1 MLSISP
7 LKSASSA
14 TKYYLG
20 EETPKDL
27 PDVSLEKDTN
37 DNYYLKEKDQD
48 ENTFWFGE
56 LAKESGLEGKP
67 VDEKTLEAA
76 LSGHLGEET
85 IKGKRD
91 NHKAGFDLTFSAPK
105 SVSILA
111 LVGGDTRLIETH
123 NNAVKFA
130 LGELEKDVA
139 QVTQTKDKGE
149 REYHNTQSMLFAV
162 VRHKTSR
169 ANEPQVHS
177 HALAAN
183 MTRNQEGEL
192 RTLASSLKQKGGVI
206 NGSGERIYNFQ
217 KYYTALYQ
225 SHLAKGAQE
234 LGYQTQGVGHGQFD
248 IKGVPSTLMEA
259 FSTRKQQID
268 QQALEFGHNTQATRD
283 TAALNTRQAKTYHS
297 NAALNS
303 QWQAATQEQGLNPA
317 KLVENAKEQ
326 AQIDSPAL
334 APADTK
340 QALLRAI
347 DHLSQYTTSLNLEKI
362 IELAASD
369 FTKGAEQPNAI
380 DLKKATDGLIK
391 DGTLVGLKE
400 KGQYTS
406 KALLQN
412 EKALMDITKGR
423 AHHMRTHVEPSTLRR
438 LDIPVNQQQKL
449 TELYHS
455 TKQFHV
461 VNVFGSSEKI
471 AQQLLNVGNHSGK
484 RVQFVS
490 QSAKASLQSKIAIQR
505 ESHTL
510 KAWIS
515 QIFQPE
521 QRHSLQGI
529 LHSKSE
535 LTNKDVLLIDD
546 ANKMSANELI
556 TLTEKAKQTGS
567 KVMLLNRTSS
577 RQGFKAHNAIDLYSK
592 GNVESH
598 NWVNTTARQSQVKL
612 YDSDAK
618 QVARMYAERAN
629 KAETQV
635 LATSGVEQRRLTSH
649 IRGALKNTGEL
660 ARSETTLFTQV
671 PHFLSKSQ
679 QPLAQHYKPG
689 MTLTQ
694 WEKGKPHTFVVASSD
709 KATNTLHTINK
720 QDGKATTFD
729 PASNSFKAMNV
740 QISKPQSLNIAKG
753 ERLTTLGKHF
763 PSGLEAHK
771 SYQVTELSQQ
781 SLTLKD
787 TQGET
792 LKLPLDKLKD
802 APLQYDYVHT
812 ANHIDNK
819 THTLLSAKAFT
830 LSKALLND
838 LNEKTEHLDIFTDN
852 PDKARSALEKTAIT
866 PSAIERVMHTQHAND
881 RYLSTATEEKVRQ
894 DVHQALSMLSQDRTR
909 PPHEQAVNFA
919 LNHLSEREAG
929 FSQKELV
936 VEAVRYAFEESGAP
950 ITKEQVEEVLEK
962 RRDAL
967 SAEYSDGT
975 RWTTKAALDTEK
987 HILTNIERGKAQHQ
1001 PYATP
1006 TQIEAYLNDQTR
1018 LTPGQKDSITLIST
1032 TQDSIVAIQ
1041 GLAGTGKST
1050 MLESNI
1056 DLIEHTSQVGQNK
1069 PTQIIGLAPTHAA
1082 VSELQKKGVEAQ
1094 TLESLLTDIR
1104 RGTKE
1109 PSDYQGSLF
1118 FLDESSMVS
1127 NKQAKE
1133 FTDLIIN
1140 SQSKAVLLGD
1150 KEQLLSLS
1158 AGKPFELAMKQGT
1171 IDTAKM
1177 TDIVRQQNDT
1187 LLNAVHNILDKQ
1199 PNSALDKLQKQNPDP
1214 QGKTEHVIS
1223 TLDTTNPNT
1232 RQAQQTATEK
1242 LPYAVAQDYLSRTPE
1257 TRESTLIIAYTNVE
1271 RDNITEHIREGLIG
1285 VREIGQENIAASRL
1299 RSIGATGEEL
1309 STMMPY
1315 QKGLILSTKPGEYAT
1330 ITGVDSEHGIV
1341 TLKNEATGKE
1351 KAFLPRNRDHTFTT
1365 LFSLSH
1371 QPLSKNDKIITRF
1384 TDKTRD
1390 IKANVEYQIQSAD
1403 EQSITARSEAGS
1415 TLTIKPN
1422 ELRDAHWDYAYTRT
1436 ADMAQGTTYPH
1447 VITAIQGKGG
1457 LTNLRRAYIDLTRAS
1472 DHLTLYT
1479 DNPKQ
1484 MVKTWQSK
1492 ESNKHSAIETLD
1504 QTPQASTTYFNR
1516 NALPHED
1523 VRYQNKSGEFDYG
1536 LFKEHINNELPK
1548 YTESLAKQLLGQ
1560 PNRSKSD
1567 RDYLTFGIGKSAIK
1581 VSLTGEYRGYFK
1593 DYTTGEKGSLINLI
1607 MSHKDINYKE
1617 AMNAAHDMLNQP
1629 EKHQIH
1635 ANEKHDRLLNT
1646 TPRHIAQFEERAKE
1660 YIEQSLPLSGTLAER
1675 YLNRLGVKDIDNT
1688 NVRFHP
1694 SVYSSEDK
1702 AFHPAILTNI
1712 HNTQGETKA
1721 IEVTYLSDKGEKDEA
1736 LDINPRT
1743 LGTKT
1748 KNMTSFNHGE
1758 HRSTTI
1764 ISTDI
1769 ESSFIINQETNG
1781 QFDII
1786 NVNHKNDIQNI
1797 STDEL
1802 RQHIIIVL
1810 GQGNHDL
1817 NPNNVEKIM
1826 TNFSNR
1832 DIQFMSS
1839 ENLKSDIDQCLKN
1852 IDRQDNPTHQEI
1864 SDSSETNERREPSS
1878 PALDDRRE
1886 LDSQSLEHFDHKEH
1900 SPQIDLDFNRES
1912 IIEER
1917 ENREIER
1924 ELER

>member
-20 EETPKDL
+20 EENPKNL
-27 PDVSLEKDTN
+27 PDVSLEKDSS
-37 DNYYLKEKDQD
+37 DNYYLKEKSQD

-56 LAKESGLEGKP
+56 LAKESGLNEKP
-67 VDEKTLEAA
+67 VDEKNLESV
-76 LSGHLGEET
+76 LSGHLGEEV

-111 LVGGDTRLIETH
+111 LVGGDTRLIEAH
-123 NNAVKFA
+123 NNAVKFT
-130 LGELEKDVA
+130 LTELEKDVA
-139 QVTQTKDKGE
+139 QVTHTKDKGE
-149 REYHNTQSMLFAV
+149 REYQNTQSMLFAV

-225 SHLAKGAQE
+225 SHLAKESQE
-234 LGYQTQGVGHGQFD
+234 LGFQTQGIGNGQFD
-248 IKGVPSTLMEA
+248 IKGVPSTLMDA

-268 QQALEFGHNTQATRD
+268 QQTLEFGHNTQATRE
-283 TAALNTRQAKTYHS
+283 TAALNTRQSKTYQS
-297 NAALNS
+297 EAALNG
-303 QWQAATQEQGLNPA
+303 QWQSATLEQGLDPA
-317 KLVENAKEQ
+317 KLVEKAKEHAKNNQ
-326 AQIDSPAL
+326 SSL
-334 APADTK
+334 APANTK
-340 QALLRAI
+340 QALLSAI
-347 DHLSQYTTSLNLEKI
+347 EHLSQYTTTLNLEKV

-369 FTKGAEQPNAI
+369 FTKGSEQPNAI
-380 DLKKATDGLIK
+380 DLKKTADSLIK

-406 KALLQN
+406 KSMLQN

-423 AHHMRTHVEPSTLRR
+423 AHHMRTHVEPSTLTR
-438 LDIPVNQQQKL
+438 LDIPTNQQQKL

-490 QSAKASLQSKIAIQR
+490 QGAKATHQGKKNIQR

-510 KAWIS
+510 KAWIT
-515 QIFQPE
+515 QVFQPE
-521 QRHSLQGI
+521 QRHSLNGI
-529 LHSKSE
+529 LNSKAE
-535 LTNKDVLLIDD
+535 LTNKDVLVVDD

-598 NWVNTTARQSQVKL
+598 NWVNNTTRKNQIKL
-612 YDSDAK
+612 HDNDAK
-618 QVARMYAERAN
+618 KVARIYSDLPDKAN
-629 KAETQV
+629 TQV
-635 LATSGVEQRRLTSH
+635 LATSSVEQRKLTGH
-649 IRGALKNTGEL
+649 IRDALKNTGEL
-660 ARSETTLFTQV
+660 SRTETTLFTQV

-679 QPLAQHYKPG
+679 QPLAQHYKVG

-694 WEKGKPHTFVVASSD
+694 WENGKPKAFVVASTD
-709 KATNTLHTINK
+709 KANNTILTVSK
-720 QDGKATTFD
+720 QDGKPVTLD
-729 PASNSFKAMNV
+729 PASKSFKAMNV
-740 QISKPQSLNIAKG
+740 QLSKPQSINIAKG
-753 ERLTTLGKHF
+753 ERLATVGKHF
-763 PSGLEAHK
+763 PSGLEAHQ
-771 SYQVTELSQQ
+771 SYQVTGLSKH
-781 SLTLKD
+781 SLTLED
-787 TQGET
+787 TQGQT
-792 LKLPLDKLKD
+792 LKLSIEKLKD
-802 APLQYDYVHT
+802 APLQYDYVQNAH
-812 ANHIDNK
+812 NIDDK

-838 LNEKTEHLDIFTDN
+838 LSEKTDRLDIFTDN
-852 PDKARSALEKTAIT
+852 TDKARSALEKTTIT
-866 PSAIERVMHTQHAND
+866 PSAIERVMQTQHVND
-881 RYLSTATEEKVRQ
+881 RYLSGKTEDIVRQ
-894 DVHQALSMLSQDRTR
+894 DVSQALSMLSEDKQR
-909 PPHEQAVNFA
+909 PTHEKAVSFA

-936 VEAVRYAFEESGAP
+936 VEAVRYAFEEAGSP
-950 ITKEQVEEVLEK
+950 ITKAQVEETLDK
-962 RRDAL
+962 RQDAL

-975 RWTTKAALDTEK
+975 RWTTQAALDTEK
-987 HILTNIERGKAQHQ
+987 HILANIEKGKDQHL
-1001 PYATP
+1001 PFATSE
-1006 TQIEAYLNDQTR
+1006 QVESYLDDKPR
-1018 LTPGQKDSITLIST
+1018 LSAGQKDSITLIST
-1032 TQDSIVAIQ
+1032 THDSIVAIQ

-1069 PTQIIGLAPTHAA
+1069 PKQIIGLAPTHAA

-1094 TLESLLTDIR
+1094 TLESLLTDLR

-1109 PSDYQGSLF
+1109 PNDYQGSLF

-1127 NKQAKE
+1127 NKQAKD

-1158 AGKPFELAMKQGT
+1158 AGKPFELAMRQGN
-1171 IDTAKM
+1171 IDTAQM

-1199 PNSALDKLQKQNPDP
+1199 PDSALDKLQKQAPDP
-1214 QGKTEHVIS
+1214 LGKTEHVIS
-1223 TLDTTNPNT
+1223 TLEPNNKDP

-1242 LPYAVAQDYLSRTPE
+1242 LPYVVAQDYLSRTPE

-1285 VREIGQENIAASRL
+1285 AKEIGQENVVASRL

-1341 TLKNEATGKE
+1341 TLKNEATGRE
-1351 KAFLPRNRDHTFTT
+1351 KTFFPRNRDHTFTT

-1371 QPLSKNDKIITRF
+1371 QPLSKEDKIITRF

-1390 IKANVEYQIQSAD
+1390 IKANVEYRVQSAD
-1403 EQSITARSEAGS
+1403 EKMITALSESGKLL
-1415 TLTIKPN
+1415 TLNPN
-1422 ELRDAHWDYAYTRT
+1422 ELKDAHWDYAYTRT

-1472 DHLTLYT
+1472 THLTLYT

-1492 ESNKHSAIETLD
+1492 ESNKHSAIETVN
-1504 QTPQASTTYFNR
+1504 QIPPQSTTYFNR

-1523 VRYQNKSGEFDYG
+1523 VRYQNKSGEFDYN
-1536 LFKEHINNELPK
+1536 LFKERINTELPK
-1548 YTESLAKQLLGQ
+1548 YTESLAKQLLGK
-1560 PNRSKSD
+1560 PNLSKSD

-1607 MSHKDINYKE
+1607 MSHKDISYKE
-1617 AMNAAHDMLNQP
+1617 AMNNANEMINEPD
-1629 EKHQIH
+1629 KHQID
-1635 ANEKHDRLLNT
+1635 ANEKHEKLLKT

-1660 YIEQSLPLSGTLAER
+1660 YIEQSQPMTGTLAEK
-1675 YLNRLGVKDIDNT
+1675 YLNKLGISDVENK

-1694 SVYSSEDK
+1694 SVYSSEDRT
-1702 AFHPAILTNI
+1702 FHPAIVTNI
-1712 HNTQGETKA
+1712 HNKQGETKA
-1721 IEVTYLSDKGEKDEA
+1721 IEVTYLDGQGEKDSA

-1743 LGTKT
+1743 LGTKS
-1748 KNMTSFNHGE
+1748 KNLTQFNNGE

-1769 ESSFIINQETNG
+1769 ESSFIINQETKG
-1781 QFDII
+1781 QIDII
-1786 NVNHKNDIQNI
+1786 NVNHKNDIQNVSI
-1797 STDEL
+1797 DEL
-1802 RQHIIIVL
+1802 RQNIIIVL

-1817 NPNNVEKIM
+1817 NPNNIEKIM
-1826 TNFSNR
+1826 ANFSNR
-1832 DIQFMSS
+1832 DIQFISS
-1839 ENLKSDIDQCLKN
+1839 ENLKHDIIQCVNDIERKEGPGTQEINDHLEVSDVKENSSSTYNEKNN
-1852 IDRQDNPTHQEI
+1852 ID
-1864 SDSSETNERREPSS
+1864 SK
-1878 PALDDRRE
+1878 ALEYFEQKDI
-1886 LDSQSLEHFDHKEH
+1886 
-1900 SPQIDLDFNRES
+1900 SPQLDLDINKEPHRED
-1912 IIEER
+1912 
-1917 ENREIER
+1917 REIDREFER
-1924 ELER
+1924 